1 MKKGI
6 TKVKICISLDK
17 EIYDNLKKICDKTDA
32 KISTKINS
40 LLAKSLKKR

>member
-17 EIYDNLKKICDKTDA
+17 EIYEDIKKICDKTDA

-40 LLAKSLKKR
+40 LLAKSIKKR